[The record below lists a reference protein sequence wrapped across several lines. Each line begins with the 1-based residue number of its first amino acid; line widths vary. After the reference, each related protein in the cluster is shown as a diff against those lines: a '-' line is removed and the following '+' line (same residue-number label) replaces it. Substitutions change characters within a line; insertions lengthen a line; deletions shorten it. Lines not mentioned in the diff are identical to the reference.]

1 VVEMN
6 RLFITKELLEK
17 YKENKPKNYEEMFE
31 MSNIKAK
38 DIDIETAQIN
48 YIESLLNLKSVF
60 RKMERSFVDDDYRK
74 GIKLSLPEIYKEST
88 TLTLRVEE
96 VVWNYF
102 ILLKTILNK
111 INKKEQEKSELIKVS
126 LQISKDFFKI
136 LSKNNNESFIFK
148 NNKKN
153 FEENLIINSIFLAS
167 KSIEDFD
174 KKPFPEIIEY
184 FKTNLENIGKLIN
197 IIGVKEEEILEKSLI
212 EYVMS
217 IEKNEEERKS
227 SRKLLKFSELNTEL
241 KEMLK
246 EYLKKTF
253 FNIQKIDERYPDFEN
268 WLEKVY
274 KEIDEDNSK
283 REILLLTNFT
293 STILQMEI
301 EGIVILKNTEE
312 EKKICYLFLT
322 YPYSYREEMY
332 DGIFEYLGTKTPII
346 SMEKLIFK
354 EKYLGFLKPYFPE
367 NEKLNFKLTSIVPNK
382 YVKGKTELIFNEVGK
397 DEIDLEEID
406 KI

>member
-1 VVEMN
+1 MN
-6 RLFITKELLEK
+6 RLFITKDLLEK

-48 YIESLLNLKSVF
+48 YIESLLDLKPVF
-60 RKMERSFVDDDYRK
+60 RKMERSFVDDDYKK
-74 GIKLSLPEIYKEST
+74 GIKLSLPEIHKKSIS
-88 TLTLRVEE
+88 LTLRVEE

-102 ILLKTILNK
+102 ILLKAILNK
-111 INKKEQEKSELIKVS
+111 LSKKEQEESELIKVS

-136 LSKNNNESFIFK
+136 LKKNNNESFIFE
-148 NNKKN
+148 NGKKN

-174 KKPFPEIIEY
+174 KKPFSEIIEY
-184 FKTNLENIGKLIN
+184 FKTNLENISKLIN

-212 EYVMS
+212 EYVML
-217 IEKNEEERKS
+217 IEKNEEARKS

-274 KEIDEDNSK
+274 KEIDEDNNK
-283 REILLLTNFT
+283 REILLLTDF
-293 STILQMEI
+293 SSSSLQMEI

-354 EKYLGFLKPYFPE
+354 EKYLDFLKPYFPE

>member
-1 VVEMN
+1 MN
-6 RLFITKELLEK
+6 RLFITKQLLEK

-48 YIESLLNLKSVF
+48 YIESLLDLKPVF
-60 RKMERSFVDDDYRK
+60 RKMERSFVDDDYKK
-74 GIKLSLPEIYKEST
+74 GIKLSLPEIHRKSIS
-88 TLTLRVEE
+88 LTLRVEE

-102 ILLKTILNK
+102 ILLKAILNK
-111 INKKEQEKSELIKVS
+111 LSKKEQEESELIKVS

-136 LSKNNNESFIFK
+136 LKKNNNESFIFE
-148 NNKKN
+148 NGKKN

-174 KKPFPEIIEY
+174 KKPFSEIIEY
-184 FKTNLENIGKLIN
+184 FKTNLENISKLIN

-212 EYVMS
+212 EYVML
-217 IEKNEEERKS
+217 IEKNEEARKS

-274 KEIDEDNSK
+274 KEIDENNNK
-283 REILLLTNFT
+283 REILLLTDF
-293 STILQMEI
+293 SSSSLQMEI

-382 YVKGKTELIFNEVGK
+382 YVNGKTELIFNEVGK
-397 DEIDLEEID
+397 DEIDLEEIE

>member
-1 VVEMN
+1 MN

-31 MSNIKAK
+31 MSNIEAK
-38 DIDIETAQIN
+38 NTHIETAQIN
-48 YIESLLNLKSVF
+48 FIESLLNLKPVF
-60 RKMERSFVDDDYRK
+60 RKMQGSLVDNDYRK
-74 GIKLSLPEIYKEST
+74 GIKLSLPEIYRENV
-88 TLTLRVEE
+88 TLRVEE

-102 ILLKTILNK
+102 ILLKAILNK
-111 INKKEQEKSELIKVS
+111 LSKKEQDEESELIKVS
-126 LQISKDFFKI
+126 LKISKDFFKI
-136 LSKNNNESFIFK
+136 LNKNNNESFIFENDEK
-148 NNKKN
+148 R

-167 KSIEDFD
+167 KNIEDFD

-197 IIGVKEEEILEKSLI
+197 IIGIKEEEILEKSLI
-212 EYVMS
+212 DYIMS
-217 IEKNEEERKS
+217 IEKNEEARKS
-227 SRKLLKFSELNTEL
+227 SRKLLKFSELNSEL

-246 EYLKKTF
+246 EYLNRTF
-253 FNIQKIDERYPDFEN
+253 FNIQKIDEKYPDFEN

-283 REILLLTNFT
+283 REILLLTDFT
-293 STILQMEI
+293 STSLQMEI

-322 YPYSYREEMY
+322 YPYLYREEMY
-332 DGIFEYLGTKTPII
+332 DGIFEYLGTKNPII
-346 SMEKLIFK
+346 SMEKSFFK

-367 NEKLNFKLTSIVPNK
+367 NEKLNFKLTSIVPDK
-382 YVKGKTELIFNEVGK
+382 YVKGKIELIFNEVGK

>member
-1 VVEMN
+1 MN

-31 MSNIKAK
+31 MSNIEAK
-38 DIDIETAQIN
+38 NTHIETAQIN
-48 YIESLLNLKSVF
+48 FIESLLNLKPVF
-60 RKMERSFVDDDYRK
+60 RKMQGSLVDNDYRK
-74 GIKLSLPEIYKEST
+74 GIKLSLPEIYRENV
-88 TLTLRVEE
+88 TLRVEE

-102 ILLKTILNK
+102 ILLKAILNK
-111 INKKEQEKSELIKVS
+111 LSKKEQDEESELIKVS
-126 LQISKDFFKI
+126 LKISKDFFKI
-136 LSKNNNESFIFK
+136 LNKNNNESFIFENDEK
-148 NNKKN
+148 R

-167 KSIEDFD
+167 KNIEDFD

-197 IIGVKEEEILEKSLI
+197 IIGIKEEEILEKSLI
-212 EYVMS
+212 DYIMS
-217 IEKNEEERKS
+217 IEKNEEARKS
-227 SRKLLKFSELNTEL
+227 SRKLLKFSELNSEL

>member
-1 VVEMN
+1 MN

-31 MSNIKAK
+31 MSNIEAK
-38 DIDIETAQIN
+38 NTHIETAQIN
-48 YIESLLNLKSVF
+48 FIESLLNLKPVF
-60 RKMERSFVDDDYRK
+60 RKMQGSFVDNDYRK
-74 GIKLSLPEIYKEST
+74 GIKLSLPEIYRESV
-88 TLTLRVEE
+88 TLRVEE

-102 ILLKTILNK
+102 ILLKAILNK
-111 INKKEQEKSELIKVS
+111 LNKKEQEEESELIKVS
-126 LQISKDFFKI
+126 LKISKDFFKI
-136 LSKNNNESFIFK
+136 LNKNNNENFIFE
-148 NNKKN
+148 NDEKN

-167 KSIEDFD
+167 KNIEDFD

-197 IIGVKEEEILEKSLI
+197 IIGIKEEEILEKSLI
-212 EYVMS
+212 DYIMS
-217 IEKNEEERKS
+217 IEKNEEARKS

-246 EYLKKTF
+246 EYLNRTF
-253 FNIQKIDERYPDFEN
+253 FNIQKIDERYPNFEN

-283 REILLLTNFT
+283 REILLLTDFT
-293 STILQMEI
+293 STSLQMEI

-346 SMEKLIFK
+346 SMEKSIFK
-354 EKYLGFLKPYFPE
+354 EKYSGFLEPYFPE
-367 NEKLNFKLTSIVPNK
+367 NEKLKFKLTSIVPNK

-397 DEIDLEEID
+397 NEIDLKEID

>member
-1 VVEMN
+1 MN

-31 MSNIKAK
+31 MSNIEAK
-38 DIDIETAQIN
+38 NTHIETAQMN
-48 YIESLLNLKSVF
+48 FIESLLNLKPVF
-60 RKMERSFVDDDYRK
+60 RKMQGSFVDNDYKK
-74 GIKLSLPEIYKEST
+74 GIKLSLPEIYRENV
-88 TLTLRVEE
+88 TLRVEE

-102 ILLKTILNK
+102 ILLKAILNK
-111 INKKEQEKSELIKVS
+111 LSKKEQDEESELIKVS
-126 LQISKDFFKI
+126 LKISKDFFKI
-136 LSKNNNESFIFK
+136 LNKNNNESFIFENDEK
-148 NNKKN
+148 R

-167 KSIEDFD
+167 KNIEDFD

-197 IIGVKEEEILEKSLI
+197 IIGIKEEEILEKSLI
-212 EYVMS
+212 DYIIS
-217 IEKNEEERKS
+217 IEKNEKERKS
-227 SRKLLKFSELNTEL
+227 LRKLLKFSKLNSEL

-246 EYLKKTF
+246 EYLNRTF
-253 FNIQKIDERYPDFEN
+253 FNIQKIDEKYPNFEN

-283 REILLLTNFT
+283 REILLLTDFT
-293 STILQMEI
+293 STSLQMEI

-332 DGIFEYLGTKTPII
+332 DGIFEYLGTKNPII
-346 SMEKLIFK
+346 SMEKSFFK

-367 NEKLNFKLTSIVPNK
+367 NEKLNFKLTSIVPDK

>member
-1 VVEMN
+1 MN

-31 MSNIKAK
+31 MSNIEAK
-38 DIDIETAQIN
+38 NTHIETAQMN
-48 YIESLLNLKSVF
+48 FIESLLNLKPVF
-60 RKMERSFVDDDYRK
+60 RKMQGSFVDNDYKK
-74 GIKLSLPEIYKEST
+74 GIKLSLPEIYRENV
-88 TLTLRVEE
+88 TLRVEE

-111 INKKEQEKSELIKVS
+111 LSKKEQDEESELIKIS
-126 LQISKDFFKI
+126 LKISKDFFKI
-136 LSKNNNESFIFK
+136 LNKNNNESFIFE
-148 NNKKN
+148 NNEKR

-167 KSIEDFD
+167 KNIEDFD

-197 IIGVKEEEILEKSLI
+197 IIGIKEEEILEKSLI
-212 EYVMS
+212 DYIMS
-217 IEKNEEERKS
+217 IEKNEEARKS
-227 SRKLLKFSELNTEL
+227 SRKLLKFSELNSEL

-246 EYLKKTF
+246 EYLNRTF
-253 FNIQKIDERYPDFEN
+253 FNIQKIDEKYPDFEN

-283 REILLLTNFT
+283 REILLLTDFT
-293 STILQMEI
+293 STSLQMEI

-332 DGIFEYLGTKTPII
+332 DGIFEYLGTKNPII
-346 SMEKLIFK
+346 SMEKSFFK

-367 NEKLNFKLTSIVPNK
+367 NEKLNFKLTSIVPDK

>member
-1 VVEMN
+1 MN

-31 MSNIKAK
+31 MSNIEAK
-38 DIDIETAQIN
+38 NTHIETAQIN
-48 YIESLLNLKSVF
+48 FIESLLNLKPVF
-60 RKMERSFVDDDYRK
+60 RKMQGSLVDNDYRK
-74 GIKLSLPEIYKEST
+74 GIKLSLPEIYRENV
-88 TLTLRVEE
+88 TLRVEE

-102 ILLKTILNK
+102 ILLKAILNK
-111 INKKEQEKSELIKVS
+111 LSKKEQDEESELIKVS
-126 LQISKDFFKI
+126 LKISKDFFKI
-136 LSKNNNESFIFK
+136 LNKNNNESFIFENDEK
-148 NNKKN
+148 R

-167 KSIEDFD
+167 KNIEDFD

-197 IIGVKEEEILEKSLI
+197 IIGIKEEEILEKSLI
-212 EYVMS
+212 DYIMS
-217 IEKNEEERKS
+217 IEKNEEARKS
-227 SRKLLKFSELNTEL
+227 SRKLLKFSELNSEL

-246 EYLKKTF
+246 EYLNRTF
-253 FNIQKIDERYPDFEN
+253 FNIQKIDEKYPDFEN

-283 REILLLTNFT
+283 REILLLTDFT
-293 STILQMEI
+293 STSLQMEI

-332 DGIFEYLGTKTPII
+332 DGIFEYLGTKNPII
-346 SMEKLIFK
+346 SMEKSFFK

-367 NEKLNFKLTSIVPNK
+367 NEKLNFKLTSIVPDK
-382 YVKGKTELIFNEVGK
+382 YVKGKIELIFNEVGK

>member
-1 VVEMN
+1 MN

-60 RKMERSFVDDDYRK
+60 RKMQGSLVDNDYRK
-74 GIKLSLPEIYKEST
+74 GIKLSLPEIYRENV
-88 TLTLRVEE
+88 TLRVEE

-102 ILLKTILNK
+102 ILLKAILNK
-111 INKKEQEKSELIKVS
+111 LSKKEQDEESELIKVS
-126 LQISKDFFKI
+126 LKISKDFFKI
-136 LSKNNNESFIFK
+136 LNKNNNESFIFENDEK
-148 NNKKN
+148 R

-167 KSIEDFD
+167 KNIEDFD

-197 IIGVKEEEILEKSLI
+197 IIGIKEEEILEKSLI
-212 EYVMS
+212 DYIMS
-217 IEKNEEERKS
+217 IEKNEEARKS
-227 SRKLLKFSELNTEL
+227 SRKLLKFSELNSEL

-246 EYLKKTF
+246 EYLNRTF
-253 FNIQKIDERYPDFEN
+253 FNIQKIDEKYPDFEN

-283 REILLLTNFT
+283 REILLLTDFT
-293 STILQMEI
+293 STSLQMEI

-332 DGIFEYLGTKTPII
+332 DGIFEYLGTKNPII
-346 SMEKLIFK
+346 SMEKSFFK

-367 NEKLNFKLTSIVPNK
+367 NEKLNFKLTSIVPDK
-382 YVKGKTELIFNEVGK
+382 YVKGKIELIFNEVGK

>member
-1 VVEMN
+1 MN

-60 RKMERSFVDDDYRK
+60 RKMERSFVDDDYKK

-102 ILLKTILNK
+102 ILLKATLNK
-111 INKKEQEKSELIKVS
+111 ISKKEQEESELIKVS

-136 LSKNNNESFIFK
+136 LSKNNNESFIFE
-148 NNKKN
+148 NDEKN

-217 IEKNEEERKS
+217 IEKNEEVRKS
-227 SRKLLKFSELNTEL
+227 SRKLLKFSEFNTEL

-274 KEIDEDNSK
+274 KEIDKDNSK

-293 STILQMEI
+293 STFLQMEI
-301 EGIVILKNTEE
+301 EGIAILKNTEE

-332 DGIFEYLGTKTPII
+332 DGIFEYLGSKTPII

-367 NEKLNFKLTSIVPNK
+367 NEKLNFKLTSIVPDK

>member
-1 VVEMN
+1 MN

-111 INKKEQEKSELIKVS
+111 ISKKEQEKSELIKVS

-148 NNKKN
+148 NNEKN

-283 REILLLTNFT
+283 REILLLTDFT

-322 YPYSYREEMY
+322 YPYSYREEIY

-382 YVKGKTELIFNEVGK
+382 YVNGKTELIFNEVGK
-397 DEIDLEEID
+397 DEIDLEEIE

>member
-1 VVEMN
+1 MN

-102 ILLKTILNK
+102 ILLKAILNK
-111 INKKEQEKSELIKVS
+111 ISKKEQEKSELIKVS

-148 NNKKN
+148 NNEKN

-322 YPYSYREEMY
+322 YPYSYREEIY

>member
-1 VVEMN
+1 MN
-6 RLFITKELLEK
+6 RLFITKKLLEK

-31 MSNIKAK
+31 MSNIEAK
-38 DIDIETAQIN
+38 NTHIETAQIN
-48 YIESLLNLKSVF
+48 FIESLLNLKPVF
-60 RKMERSFVDDDYRK
+60 RKMQGSLVDNDYKK
-74 GIKLSLPEIYKEST
+74 GIKLSLPEIYRENV
-88 TLTLRVEE
+88 TLRVEE

-102 ILLKTILNK
+102 ILLKAILNK
-111 INKKEQEKSELIKVS
+111 LSKKEQDEESELIKVS
-126 LQISKDFFKI
+126 LKISKDFFKI
-136 LSKNNNESFIFK
+136 LNKNNNESFIFENDEK
-148 NNKKN
+148 R

-167 KSIEDFD
+167 KNIEDFD

-197 IIGVKEEEILEKSLI
+197 IIGIKEEEILEKSLI
-212 EYVMS
+212 DYIMS
-217 IEKNEEERKS
+217 IEKNEEARKS
-227 SRKLLKFSELNTEL
+227 SRKLLKFSELNSEL

-246 EYLKKTF
+246 EYLNRTF
-253 FNIQKIDERYPDFEN
+253 FNIQKIDEKYPDFEN

-283 REILLLTNFT
+283 REILLLTDFT
-293 STILQMEI
+293 STSLQMEI

-332 DGIFEYLGTKTPII
+332 DGIFEYLGTKNPII
-346 SMEKLIFK
+346 SMEKSFFK

-367 NEKLNFKLTSIVPNK
+367 NEKLNFKLTSIVPDK

>member
-1 VVEMN
+1 MN

-31 MSNIKAK
+31 MSNIEAK
-38 DIDIETAQIN
+38 NTHIETAQMN
-48 YIESLLNLKSVF
+48 FIESLLNLKPVF
-60 RKMERSFVDDDYRK
+60 RKMQGSFVDNDYKK
-74 GIKLSLPEIYKEST
+74 GIKLSLPEIYRENV
-88 TLTLRVEE
+88 TLRVEE

-102 ILLKTILNK
+102 ILLKAILNK
-111 INKKEQEKSELIKVS
+111 LSKKEQDEESELIKVS
-126 LQISKDFFKI
+126 LKISKDFFKI
-136 LSKNNNESFIFK
+136 LNKNNNESFIFE
-148 NNKKN
+148 NNEKR

-167 KSIEDFD
+167 KNIEDFD

-197 IIGVKEEEILEKSLI
+197 VIGIKEEEILEKSLI
-212 EYVMS
+212 DYIIS
-217 IEKNEEERKS
+217 IEKNEKERKS
-227 SRKLLKFSELNTEL
+227 SRKLLKFSELNSEL

-246 EYLKKTF
+246 EYLNRTF
-253 FNIQKIDERYPDFEN
+253 FNIQKIDEKYPDFEN

-283 REILLLTNFT
+283 REILLLTDFT
-293 STILQMEI
+293 STSLQMEI

-332 DGIFEYLGTKTPII
+332 DGIFEYLGTKNPII
-346 SMEKLIFK
+346 SMEKSFFK

-367 NEKLNFKLTSIVPNK
+367 NEKLNFKLTSIVPDK

>member
-1 VVEMN
+1 MN
-6 RLFITKELLEK
+6 RLFITKDLLEK

-48 YIESLLNLKSVF
+48 YIESLLDLKPVF
-60 RKMERSFVDDDYRK
+60 RKMERSFVDDDYKK
-74 GIKLSLPEIYKEST
+74 GIKLSLPEIHKKSIS
-88 TLTLRVEE
+88 LTLRVEE

-102 ILLKTILNK
+102 ILLKAILNK
-111 INKKEQEKSELIKVS
+111 LSKKEQEESELIKVS

-136 LSKNNNESFIFK
+136 LKKNNNESFIFE
-148 NNKKN
+148 NGKKN

-174 KKPFPEIIEY
+174 KKPFSEIIEY
-184 FKTNLENIGKLIN
+184 FKTNLENISKLIN

-212 EYVMS
+212 EYVML
-217 IEKNEEERKS
+217 IEKNEEARKS

-274 KEIDEDNSK
+274 KEIDEDNNK
-283 REILLLTNFT
+283 REILLLTDF
-293 STILQMEI
+293 SSSSLQMEI

-354 EKYLGFLKPYFPE
+354 EKYLDFLKPYFPE
-367 NEKLNFKLTSIVPNK
+367 NEKLKFRLTSIVPDK

>member
-1 VVEMN
+1 MN

>member
-1 VVEMN
+1 MN

-111 INKKEQEKSELIKVS
+111 ISKKEQEKSELIKVS

>member
-1 VVEMN
+1 MN

-31 MSNIKAK
+31 MSNIKAENR
-38 DIDIETAQIN
+38 DVETAQIN
-48 YIESLLNLKSVF
+48 YIESLLNLKPVF
-60 RKMERSFVDDDYRK
+60 RKMQGSFVDNDYKK
-74 GIKLSLPEIYKEST
+74 GIKLSLPEIYRENV
-88 TLTLRVEE
+88 TLRVEE

-102 ILLKTILNK
+102 ILLKAILNK
-111 INKKEQEKSELIKVS
+111 LSKKEQDEESELIKVS
-126 LQISKDFFKI
+126 LKISKDFFKI
-136 LSKNNNESFIFK
+136 LNKNNNESFIFENDEK
-148 NNKKN
+148 R

-167 KSIEDFD
+167 KNIEDFD

-197 IIGVKEEEILEKSLI
+197 IIGIKEEEILEKSLI
-212 EYVMS
+212 DYIIS
-217 IEKNEEERKS
+217 IEKNEKERKS
-227 SRKLLKFSELNTEL
+227 SRKLLKFSELNSEL

-246 EYLKKTF
+246 EYLNRTF
-253 FNIQKIDERYPDFEN
+253 FNIQKIDEKYPDFEN

-283 REILLLTNFT
+283 REILLLTDFT
-293 STILQMEI
+293 STSLQMEI

-332 DGIFEYLGTKTPII
+332 DGIFEYLGTKNPII
-346 SMEKLIFK
+346 SMEKSFFK

-367 NEKLNFKLTSIVPNK
+367 NEKLNFKLTSIVPDK

>member
-1 VVEMN
+1 MN

-322 YPYSYREEMY
+322 YPYSYREEIY

-397 DEIDLEEID
+397 DEIDLKEID

>member
-1 VVEMN
+1 MN

-102 ILLKTILNK
+102 ILLKAILNK
-111 INKKEQEKSELIKVS
+111 LSKKEQEESKLIKVS

-136 LSKNNNESFIFK
+136 LNKNNNESFVFE
-148 NNKKN
+148 NDEKN

-174 KKPFPEIIEY
+174 KKPFSEIIEY
-184 FKTNLENIGKLIN
+184 FKTNLENISKLIN

-212 EYVMS
+212 EYVML
-217 IEKNEEERKS
+217 IEKNEEARKS

-274 KEIDEDNSK
+274 KEIDEDNNK
-283 REILLLTNFT
+283 REILLLTDF
-293 STILQMEI
+293 SSSSLQMEI

-382 YVKGKTELIFNEVGK
+382 YVNGKTELIFNEVGK
-397 DEIDLEEID
+397 DEINLEEID

>member
-1 VVEMN
+1 MN

-38 DIDIETAQIN
+38 DIDIETAQMN
-48 YIESLLNLKSVF
+48 FIESLLNLKSVF
-60 RKMERSFVDDDYRK
+60 RKMKRSFVDDDYRK

-111 INKKEQEKSELIKVS
+111 ISKKEQEKSELIKVS

-148 NNKKN
+148 NNEKN

-217 IEKNEEERKS
+217 VEKNEEERKS

-322 YPYSYREEMY
+322 YPYSYREEIY

-367 NEKLNFKLTSIVPNK
+367 NEKLNFKLTSIVPDK
-382 YVKGKTELIFNEVGK
+382 YVKGKIELIFNEVGK

>member
-1 VVEMN
+1 MN

-60 RKMERSFVDDDYRK
+60 RKMERSFVDDDYKK

-102 ILLKTILNK
+102 ILLKATLNK
-111 INKKEQEKSELIKVS
+111 ISKKEQEESELIKVS

-136 LSKNNNESFIFK
+136 LSKNNNESFIFE
-148 NNKKN
+148 NDEKN

-217 IEKNEEERKS
+217 IEKNEEVRKS
-227 SRKLLKFSELNTEL
+227 SRKLLKFSEFNTEL

-274 KEIDEDNSK
+274 KEIDKDNSK

-293 STILQMEI
+293 STFLQMEI
-301 EGIVILKNTEE
+301 EGIAILKNTEE

-332 DGIFEYLGTKTPII
+332 DGIFEYLGAKTPII

-367 NEKLNFKLTSIVPNK
+367 NEKLNFKLTSIVPDK

>member
-1 VVEMN
+1 MN
-6 RLFITKELLEK
+6 RLFITKKLLEK

-31 MSNIKAK
+31 MSNIEAK
-38 DIDIETAQIN
+38 NRDIETAQIN
-48 YIESLLNLKSVF
+48 FIESLLNLKPVF
-60 RKMERSFVDDDYRK
+60 RKMQGSLVDNDYKK
-74 GIKLSLPEIYKEST
+74 GIKLSLPEIYRENV
-88 TLTLRVEE
+88 TLRVEE

-102 ILLKTILNK
+102 ILLKAILNK
-111 INKKEQEKSELIKVS
+111 LSKKEQDEESELIKVS
-126 LQISKDFFKI
+126 LKISKDFFKI
-136 LSKNNNESFIFK
+136 LNKNNNESFIFENDEK
-148 NNKKN
+148 R

-174 KKPFPEIIEY
+174 KKPFSEIIEY

-197 IIGVKEEEILEKSLI
+197 IIGIKEEEILEKSLI
-212 EYVMS
+212 DYIMS
-217 IEKNEEERKS
+217 IEKNEEARKS
-227 SRKLLKFSELNTEL
+227 SRKLLKFSELNSEL

-246 EYLKKTF
+246 EYLNRTF
-253 FNIQKIDERYPDFEN
+253 FNIQKIDEKYPDFEN

-283 REILLLTNFT
+283 REILLLTDFT
-293 STILQMEI
+293 STSLQMEI

-332 DGIFEYLGTKTPII
+332 DGIFEYLGTKNPII
-346 SMEKLIFK
+346 SMEKSFFK

-367 NEKLNFKLTSIVPNK
+367 NEKLNFKLTSIVPDK

>member
-1 VVEMN
+1 MN
-6 RLFITKELLEK
+6 RLFITKDLLEK

-31 MSNIKAK
+31 MSNIEAK
-38 DIDIETAQIN
+38 NTHIETAQIN
-48 YIESLLNLKSVF
+48 FIESLLNLKPVF
-60 RKMERSFVDDDYRK
+60 RKMQGSLVDNDYRK
-74 GIKLSLPEIYKEST
+74 GIKLSLPEIYRENV
-88 TLTLRVEE
+88 TLRVEE

-102 ILLKTILNK
+102 ILLKAILNK
-111 INKKEQEKSELIKVS
+111 LSKKEQDEESELIKVS
-126 LQISKDFFKI
+126 LKISKDFFKI
-136 LSKNNNESFIFK
+136 LNKNNNESFIFENDEK
-148 NNKKN
+148 R

-167 KSIEDFD
+167 KNIEDFD

-197 IIGVKEEEILEKSLI
+197 IIGIKEEEILEKSLI
-212 EYVMS
+212 DYIMS
-217 IEKNEEERKS
+217 IEKNEEARKS
-227 SRKLLKFSELNTEL
+227 SRKLLKFSELNSEL

-246 EYLKKTF
+246 EYLNRTF
-253 FNIQKIDERYPDFEN
+253 FNIQKIDEKYPDFEN

-283 REILLLTNFT
+283 REILLLTDFT
-293 STILQMEI
+293 STSLQMEI

-332 DGIFEYLGTKTPII
+332 DGIFEYLGTKNPII
-346 SMEKLIFK
+346 SMEKSFFK

-367 NEKLNFKLTSIVPNK
+367 NEKLNFKLTSIVPDK
-382 YVKGKTELIFNEVGK
+382 YVKGKIELIFNEVGK

>member
-1 VVEMN
+1 MN

-31 MSNIKAK
+31 MSNIEAK
-38 DIDIETAQIN
+38 NTHIETAQMN
-48 YIESLLNLKSVF
+48 FIESLLNLKPVF
-60 RKMERSFVDDDYRK
+60 RKMQGSFVDNDYKK
-74 GIKLSLPEIYKEST
+74 GIKLSLPEIYRENV
-88 TLTLRVEE
+88 TLRVEE

-102 ILLKTILNK
+102 ILLKAILNK
-111 INKKEQEKSELIKVS
+111 LSKKEQDEESELIKVS
-126 LQISKDFFKI
+126 LKISKDFFKI
-136 LSKNNNESFIFK
+136 LNKNNNESFIFENDEK
-148 NNKKN
+148 R

-167 KSIEDFD
+167 KNIEDFD

-197 IIGVKEEEILEKSLI
+197 IIGIKEEEILEKSLI
-212 EYVMS
+212 DYIIS
-217 IEKNEEERKS
+217 IEKNEKERKS
-227 SRKLLKFSELNTEL
+227 SRKLLKFSKLNSEL

-246 EYLKKTF
+246 EYLNRTF
-253 FNIQKIDERYPDFEN
+253 FNIQKIDEKYPNFEN

-283 REILLLTNFT
+283 REILLLTDFT
-293 STILQMEI
+293 STSLQMEI

-332 DGIFEYLGTKTPII
+332 DGIFEYLGTKNPII
-346 SMEKLIFK
+346 SMEKSFFK

-367 NEKLNFKLTSIVPNK
+367 NEKLNFKLTSIVPDK

>member
-1 VVEMN
+1 MN

-111 INKKEQEKSELIKVS
+111 ISKKEQEKSELIKVS

-148 NNKKN
+148 NNEKN

>member
-31 MSNIKAK
+31 MSNIEAK
-38 DIDIETAQIN
+38 NTHIETAQIN
-48 YIESLLNLKSVF
+48 FIESLLNLKPVF
-60 RKMERSFVDDDYRK
+60 RKMQGSLVDNDYRK
-74 GIKLSLPEIYKEST
+74 GIKLSLPEIYRENV
-88 TLTLRVEE
+88 TLRVEE

-102 ILLKTILNK
+102 ILLKAILNK
-111 INKKEQEKSELIKVS
+111 LSKKEQDEESELIKVS
-126 LQISKDFFKI
+126 LKISKDFFKI
-136 LSKNNNESFIFK
+136 LNKNNNESFIFENDEK
-148 NNKKN
+148 R

-167 KSIEDFD
+167 KNIEDFD

-197 IIGVKEEEILEKSLI
+197 IIGIKEEEILEKSLI
-212 EYVMS
+212 DYIMS
-217 IEKNEEERKS
+217 IEKNEEARKS
-227 SRKLLKFSELNTEL
+227 SRKLLKFSELNSEL

-246 EYLKKTF
+246 EYLNRTF
-253 FNIQKIDERYPDFEN
+253 FNIQKIDEKYPDFEN

-283 REILLLTNFT
+283 REILLLTDFT
-293 STILQMEI
+293 STSLQMEI

-332 DGIFEYLGTKTPII
+332 DGIFEYLGTKNPII
-346 SMEKLIFK
+346 SMEKSFFK

-367 NEKLNFKLTSIVPNK
+367 NEKLNFKLTSIVPDK
-382 YVKGKTELIFNEVGK
+382 YVKGKIELIFNEVGK

>member
-1 VVEMN
+1 MN

-31 MSNIKAK
+31 MSNIEAK
-38 DIDIETAQIN
+38 NTHIETAQMN
-48 YIESLLNLKSVF
+48 FIESLLNLKPVF
-60 RKMERSFVDDDYRK
+60 RKMQGSFVDNDYKK
-74 GIKLSLPEIYKEST
+74 GIKLSLPEIYRENV
-88 TLTLRVEE
+88 TLRVEE

-102 ILLKTILNK
+102 ILLKAILNK
-111 INKKEQEKSELIKVS
+111 LSKKEQDEESELIKVS
-126 LQISKDFFKI
+126 LKISKDFFKI
-136 LSKNNNESFIFK
+136 LNKNNNESFIFENDEK
-148 NNKKN
+148 R

-197 IIGVKEEEILEKSLI
+197 IIGIKEEEILEKSLI
-212 EYVMS
+212 DYIIS
-217 IEKNEEERKS
+217 IEKNEKERKS
-227 SRKLLKFSELNTEL
+227 SRKLLKFSELNSEL

-246 EYLKKTF
+246 EYLNRTF
-253 FNIQKIDERYPDFEN
+253 FNIQKIDEKYPDFEN

-283 REILLLTNFT
+283 REILLLTDFT
-293 STILQMEI
+293 STSLQMEI

-332 DGIFEYLGTKTPII
+332 DGIFEYLGTKNPII
-346 SMEKLIFK
+346 SMEKSFFK

-367 NEKLNFKLTSIVPNK
+367 NEKLNFKLTSIVPDK

>member
-1 VVEMN
+1 MN

-31 MSNIKAK
+31 MSNIEAK
-38 DIDIETAQIN
+38 NTHIETAQMN
-48 YIESLLNLKSVF
+48 FIESLLNLKPVF
-60 RKMERSFVDDDYRK
+60 RKMQGSFVDNDYKK
-74 GIKLSLPEIYKEST
+74 GIKLSLPEIYRENV
-88 TLTLRVEE
+88 TLRVEE

-102 ILLKTILNK
+102 ILLKAILNK
-111 INKKEQEKSELIKVS
+111 LSKKEQDEESELIKVS
-126 LQISKDFFKI
+126 LKISKDFFKI
-136 LSKNNNESFIFK
+136 LNKNNNESFIFENDEK
-148 NNKKN
+148 R

-167 KSIEDFD
+167 KNIEDFD

-197 IIGVKEEEILEKSLI
+197 IIGIKEEEILEKSLI
-212 EYVMS
+212 DYIIS
-217 IEKNEEERKS
+217 IEKNEKERKS
-227 SRKLLKFSELNTEL
+227 SRKLLKFSELNSEL

-246 EYLKKTF
+246 EYLNRTF
-253 FNIQKIDERYPDFEN
+253 FNIQKIDEKYPDFEN

-283 REILLLTNFT
+283 REILLLTDFT
-293 STILQMEI
+293 STSLQMEI

-332 DGIFEYLGTKTPII
+332 DGIFEYLGTKNPII
-346 SMEKLIFK
+346 SMEKSFFK

-367 NEKLNFKLTSIVPNK
+367 NEKLNFKLTSIVPDK

>member
-1 VVEMN
+1 MN

-31 MSNIKAK
+31 MSNIEAK
-38 DIDIETAQIN
+38 NTHIETAQMN
-48 YIESLLNLKSVF
+48 FIESLLNLKPVF
-60 RKMERSFVDDDYRK
+60 RKMQGSFVDNDYKK
-74 GIKLSLPEIYKEST
+74 GIKLSLPEIYRENV
-88 TLTLRVEE
+88 TLRVEE

-102 ILLKTILNK
+102 ILLKAILNK
-111 INKKEQEKSELIKVS
+111 LSKKEQDEESELIKVS
-126 LQISKDFFKI
+126 LKISKDFFKI
-136 LSKNNNESFIFK
+136 LNKNNNESFIFE
-148 NNKKN
+148 NNEKR

-167 KSIEDFD
+167 KNIEDFD

-197 IIGVKEEEILEKSLI
+197 VIGIKEEEILEKSLI
-212 EYVMS
+212 DYIIS
-217 IEKNEEERKS
+217 IEKNEKERKS
-227 SRKLLKFSELNTEL
+227 SRKLLKFSELNSEL

-246 EYLKKTF
+246 EYLNRTF
-253 FNIQKIDERYPDFEN
+253 FNIQKIDEKYPDFEN

-283 REILLLTNFT
+283 REILLLTDFT
-293 STILQMEI
+293 STSLQMEI

-332 DGIFEYLGTKTPII
+332 DGIFEYLGTKKPII
-346 SMEKLIFK
+346 SMEKSFFK

-367 NEKLNFKLTSIVPNK
+367 NEKLNFKLTSIVPDK

>member
-1 VVEMN
+1 MN
-6 RLFITKELLEK
+6 RLFITKDLLEK

-48 YIESLLNLKSVF
+48 YIESLLDLKPVF
-60 RKMERSFVDDDYRK
+60 RKMERSFVDDDYKK
-74 GIKLSLPEIYKEST
+74 GIKLSLPEIHKKSIS
-88 TLTLRVEE
+88 LTLRVEE

-102 ILLKTILNK
+102 ILLKAILNK
-111 INKKEQEKSELIKVS
+111 LSKKEQEESELIKVS

-136 LSKNNNESFIFK
+136 LKKNNNESFIFE
-148 NNKKN
+148 NGKKN
-153 FEENLIINSIFLAS
+153 FEEKLIINSIFLAS

-174 KKPFPEIIEY
+174 KKPFSEIIEY
-184 FKTNLENIGKLIN
+184 FKTNLENISKLIN

-212 EYVMS
+212 EYVML
-217 IEKNEEERKS
+217 IEKNEEARKS

-274 KEIDEDNSK
+274 KEIDEDNNK
-283 REILLLTNFT
+283 REILLLTDF
-293 STILQMEI
+293 SSSSLQMEI

-354 EKYLGFLKPYFPE
+354 EKYLDFLKPYFPE
-367 NEKLNFKLTSIVPNK
+367 NEKLKFRLTSIVPDK

>member
-1 VVEMN
+1 MN

-111 INKKEQEKSELIKVS
+111 ISKKEQEKSELIKVS

-148 NNKKN
+148 NNEKN

-197 IIGVKEEEILEKSLI
+197 IIGLKEEEILEKSLI

-227 SRKLLKFSELNTEL
+227 LRKLLKFSELNTEL

>member
-1 VVEMN
+1 MN

-60 RKMERSFVDDDYRK
+60 RKMKRSFVDDDYRK

-111 INKKEQEKSELIKVS
+111 ISKKEQEKSELIKVS

-148 NNKKN
+148 NNEKN

-217 IEKNEEERKS
+217 VEKNEEERKS

-322 YPYSYREEMY
+322 YPYSYREEIY

-367 NEKLNFKLTSIVPNK
+367 NEKLNFKLTSIVPDK
-382 YVKGKTELIFNEVGK
+382 YVKGKIELIFNEVGK

>member
-1 VVEMN
+1 MN

-111 INKKEQEKSELIKVS
+111 ISKKEQEKSELIKVS

-148 NNKKN
+148 NNEKN

-197 IIGVKEEEILEKSLI
+197 IIGIKEEEILEKSLI

-322 YPYSYREEMY
+322 YPYSYREEIY

>member
-1 VVEMN
+1 MN

-88 TLTLRVEE
+88 TLTLRVAE

-111 INKKEQEKSELIKVS
+111 ISKKEQEKSELIKVS

-148 NNKKN
+148 NNEKN

>member
-1 VVEMN
+1 MD
-6 RLFITKELLEK
+6 RLFITKQLLEK

-48 YIESLLNLKSVF
+48 YIESLLDLKPVF
-60 RKMERSFVDDDYRK
+60 RKMERSFVDDDDYKK
-74 GIKLSLPEIYKEST
+74 GIKLSLPEIHRKSIS
-88 TLTLRVEE
+88 LTLRVEE

-102 ILLKTILNK
+102 ILLKAILNK
-111 INKKEQEKSELIKVS
+111 LSKKEQEKSELIKVS

-136 LSKNNNESFIFK
+136 LKKNNNESFIFE
-148 NNKKN
+148 NGKKN

-174 KKPFPEIIEY
+174 KKPFSEIIEY

-212 EYVMS
+212 EYVML
-217 IEKNEEERKS
+217 IEKNEEARKS

-274 KEIDEDNSK
+274 KEIDEDNNK
-283 REILLLTNFT
+283 REILLLTDF
-293 STILQMEI
+293 SSSSLQMEI

>member
-1 VVEMN
+1 MN

-111 INKKEQEKSELIKVS
+111 ISKKEQEKSELIKVS

-148 NNKKN
+148 NNEKN

-367 NEKLNFKLTSIVPNK
+367 NEKLNFKLTSIVPDK
-382 YVKGKTELIFNEVGK
+382 YVKGKIELIFNEVGK